1 MIKNKDS
8 DNYKVC
14 PECGSSNFVQDYV
27 RGELVCS
34 NCGLVITEQIVDNR
48 AEWRAFDKS
57 QNDKRSRVG
66 MPMTYTIHDKGLST
80 LIDYRNKDA
89 KGKDIKGKQRERL
102 YRLRKWH
109 RRLRIT
115 DATQRNLAFALSEI
129 DRMASQLGLPKN
141 VRERASLFY
150 RKIVEMKL
158 IRGRSME
165 SVAAAALYAACRI
178 ANIPRTLPEI
188 ASVSKVNKKE
198 TARIYRF
205 MIRQLDIRIK
215 PTSPTEFVSRLS
227 SKLNIP
233 TDVEVLAIDI
243 IKQAKKNGLTS
254 GRGPTGIAAAALYIA
269 SILKNA
275 QLTQKKIAETAQ
287 VTEVTVRNRYKELVN
302 KLNLFPQ
309 IN

>member
-309 IN
+309 LN

>member
-1 MIKNKDS
+1 MTKNKDS

-309 IN
+309 LN

>member
-1 MIKNKDS
+1 MNDEKDLE
-8 DNYKVC
+8 NIKVC
-14 PECGSSNFVQDYV
+14 PECGSTNFVQDYV

-66 MPMTYTIHDKGLST
+66 MPLTYTIHDKGLST

-89 KGKDIKGKQRERL
+89 KGKEIKGKQREQL

-141 VRERASLFY
+141 VRERASIFY
-150 RKIVEMKL
+150 RKIVDMKL

-165 SVAAAALYAACRI
+165 SVAAASLYAACRI
-178 ANIPRTLPEI
+178 SNIPRTLPEI
-188 ASVSKVNKKE
+188 ASVSKVNKKD

-205 MIRQLDIRIK
+205 MVRQLNIK
-215 PTSPTEFVSRLS
+215 ITPTSPIEFVSRLS

-233 TDVEVLAIDI
+233 TDVEVLAIEI
-243 IKQAKKNGLTS
+243 IKKARKRGLTS

-269 SILKNA
+269 SILKNN

-302 KLNLFPQ
+302 KLNLIPKLE
-309 IN
+309 